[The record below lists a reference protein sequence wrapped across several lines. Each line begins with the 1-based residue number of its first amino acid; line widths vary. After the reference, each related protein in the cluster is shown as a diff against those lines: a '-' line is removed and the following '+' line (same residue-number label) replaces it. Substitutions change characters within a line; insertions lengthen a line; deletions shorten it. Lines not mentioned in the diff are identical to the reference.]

1 MISIGLT
8 GWSDHDLL
16 TIHTTKRLEDYSSHF
31 PFVELDTSFYAI
43 PPVKNILTWMEK
55 TPATFQFVPKAF
67 QAMTLHKDW
76 LNFFP
81 AEEQMFEHYIAVFEP
96 MITANRI
103 KAFLFQFPPYFD
115 CTKEHVQYLRKIR
128 LFMGELPVAIEF
140 RHSSW
145 FSETN
150 KENTLLFLT
159 EEKFIHTVVDQPQT
173 PGNSVPLITKG
184 THAALTLVRLH
195 GRNYEGWLDASGPD
209 WRKKRTLYNYT
220 SDELDEFAA
229 LVRQLEK
236 DSKEVAVIFN
246 NNSGGHA
253 AKNAKQLQK
262 KLHLTFENLAP
273 QQTDLDLFGE
283 DF

>member
-16 TIHTTKRLEDYSSHF
+16 TIRTSKRLEDYSSHF

-43 PPVKNILTWMEK
+43 PPAKNILSWIEK
-55 TPATFQFVPKAF
+55 TPAAFQFVPKAF

-76 LNFFP
+76 LKFFP
-81 AEEQMFEHYIAVFEP
+81 TEQQMFEHYIATFEP

-115 CTKEHVQYLRKIR
+115 CTKEHVQYLRKVR
-128 LFMGELPVAIEF
+128 LFMKELPVAIEF

-145 FSETN
+145 FSDAN
-150 KENTLLFLT
+150 KENTLNFLT
-159 EEKFIHTVVDQPQT
+159 EENFIHTVIDQPQT
-173 PGNSVPLITKG
+173 PGNSVPLVIKG
-184 THAALTLVRLH
+184 THPELTLFRLH

-220 SDELDEFAA
+220 ADELDEFESI
-229 LVRQLEK
+229 VHQLEN

-253 AKNAKQLQK
+253 AKNAKELQK
-262 KLHLTFENLAP
+262 KLQLTFEDLSP
-273 QQTDLDLFGE
+273 QQTDLNLFGE

>member
-16 TIHTTKRLEDYSSHF
+16 TIRTYKRLEDYSSHF

-43 PPVKNILTWMEK
+43 PPAKNILSWIEK
-55 TPATFQFVPKAF
+55 TPAAFQFIPKAF
-67 QAMTLHKDW
+67 QAMTLHKNW
-76 LNFFP
+76 VKFFP
-81 AEEQMFEHYIAVFEP
+81 TEQQMFDHFIATFEP

-103 KAFLFQFPPYFD
+103 KTFLFQFPPYFD
-115 CTKEHVQYLRKIR
+115 CTTEHVQYLRKVR
-128 LFMGELPVAIEF
+128 QFMGELPVAIEF

-145 FSETN
+145 FSDTN
-150 KENTLLFLT
+150 KENTLAFLT
-159 EEKFIHTVVDQPQT
+159 KNNFIHTVVDQPQT
-173 PGNSVPLITKG
+173 PGNSVPLVPKG
-184 THAALTLVRLH
+184 THAELTLFRLH
-195 GRNYEGWLDASGPD
+195 GRNYEGWLDASGPN
-209 WRKKRTLYNYT
+209 WRKKRTLYDY
-220 SDELDEFAA
+220 SSAELDEF
-229 LVRQLEK
+229 VSIIHQLEK

-262 KLHLTFENLAP
+262 KLQLTFDHLAP
-273 QQTDLDLFGE
+273 QQTELNLFEE